1 MKISIGTKIRKGP
14 WGGGNLFA
22 INLKNYLERNG
33 HKVLN
38 DLSEDDIDIIL
49 LTEPRKTS
57 ESSSFTHVDVL
68 KYVTCVNNNS
78 LVIHRINECDERKGT
93 NFVNK
98 FLIEANQVSDATIFV
113 STWLKNLFFRQ
124 QINQDNCHVILS
136 GANKDIFNNKN
147 FIPWDG
153 INKLNIVT
161 HHWGANWNK
170 GFDIYSEL
178 DQLLSDTKYSERI
191 SFTYIGNVPKGFKFK
206 NTRQVNPLEGN
217 DLANEIKK
225 SNLYLTASLNEPS
238 GNHHIEAA
246 QCGLPLLYID
256 SGGIPE
262 YCEGFGISFNK
273 SNFESKLNEMI
284 EDYKIYVNNIGEYSL
299 NSEKMSKNYENLFN
313 DMLSNKDD
321 VINRRK
327 KLKLNIVERF
337 LYKISRRIDKFFNAI
352 YLKYFDSKF
361 D

>member
-22 INLKNYLERNG
+22 INLKNYLEEKG

-68 KYVTCVNNNS
+68 KYLTCVNNSS
-78 LVIHRINECDERKGT
+78 LVVHRINECDERKGT

-98 FLIEANQVSDATIFV
+98 FLIEANQVADSTIFV
-113 STWLKNLFFRQ
+113 STWLQNLFFQQ
-124 QINQDNCHVILS
+124 QIDKKNCKVILS
-136 GANKDIFNNKN
+136 GANKEVFNNNN

-153 INKLNIVT
+153 SRKLKIVT

-170 GFDIYSEL
+170 GFDIYSLL
-178 DQLLSDTKYSERI
+178 DQMLSDSKYSEKI
-191 SFTYIGNVPKGFKFK
+191 SFTYIGNVPKGFKFE
-206 NTRQVNPLEGN
+206 NTRQVDPLEGKE
-217 DLANEIKK
+217 LASEIKK
-225 SNLYLTASLNEPS
+225 NHLYLTASLNEPS

-246 QCGLPLLYID
+246 QCGLPILYID

-262 YCEGFGISFNK
+262 YCKGFGISFNNL
-273 SNFESKLNEMI
+273 NFESKLDEMI
-284 EDYKIYVNNIGEYSL
+284 HDYTIYHNKVRQYSL
-299 NSEKMSKNYENLFN
+299 NSDEMSKEYENLFKE
-313 DMLSNKDD
+313 MLSKRED
-321 VINRRK
+321 VIYRRQK
-327 KLKLNIVERF
+327 IKLNFLERLLYKLSRKTERF
-337 LYKISRRIDKFFNAI
+337 FNGI
-352 YLKYFDSKF
+352 YLKYFDYKS

>member
-1 MKISIGTKIRKGP
+1 MQISIGTKIRKGP

-22 INLKNYLERNG
+22 INLKNYLEDKG

-38 DLSEDDIDIIL
+38 NLSEDDIDIIL

-68 KYVTCVNNNS
+68 KYLTCVNNSS
-78 LVIHRINECDERKGT
+78 LVVHRINECDERKGT

-98 FLIEANQVSDATIFV
+98 FLIEANQVADSTIFV
-113 STWLKNLFFRQ
+113 STWLQNLFFQ
-124 QINQDNCHVILS
+124 QGINKENCNVILS
-136 GANKDIFNNKN
+136 GANKEIFNNSN

-153 INKLNIVT
+153 RNNLKIVT

-170 GFDIYSEL
+170 GFDIYSLL
-178 DQLLSDTKYSERI
+178 DKMLSDSKYSENI

-206 NTRQVNPLEGN
+206 NTKQVDPLEGK
-217 DLANEIKK
+217 DLASEIKK
-225 SNLYLTASLNEPS
+225 NNLYLTASLNEPS

-262 YCEGFGISFNK
+262 YCKDFGISFNNL
-273 SNFESKLNEMI
+273 NFKSKLDEMI
-284 EDYKIYVNNIGEYSL
+284 HEYTIYTDKVKKYSL
-299 NSEKMSKNYENLFN
+299 NSEKMSKEYENLFIE
-313 DMLSNKDD
+313 MLSKRDDIINKRQT
-321 VINRRK
+321 I
-327 KLKLNIVERF
+327 KLNFLERF
-337 LYKISRRIDKFFNAI
+337 LYKSSRKIDKFFKNI
-352 YLKYFDSKF
+352 YLKYFYYKTD
-361 D
+361 

>member
-1 MKISIGTKIRKGP
+1 MKIAIGYKIHKDS
-14 WGGGNLFA
+14 WGGGNQFVTSLNQYA
-22 INLKNYLERNG
+22 KSNG
-33 HKVLN
+33 HEIVYELKDKN
-38 DLSEDDIDIIL
+38 IDIIL
-49 LTEPRKTS
+49 IVDPRSYEQDIPFSLFDIFKYLL
-57 ESSSFTHVDVL
+57 FTNKNAIVV
-68 KYVTCVNNNS
+68 
-78 LVIHRINECDERKGT
+78 HRINECDERKNTKYMNMMLRRT
-93 NFVNK
+93 NFLADHTV
-98 FLIEANQVSDATIFV
+98 FIAS
-113 STWLKNLFFRQ
+113 WLRNLKIYQ
-124 QINQDNCHVILS
+124 KDKSCSVILN
-136 GANKDIFNNKN
+136 GANTNFFNSSRSNFWNKKS
-147 FIPWDG
+147 PL
-153 INKLNIVT
+153 KIVT
-161 HHWGANWNK
+161 HHWSCNFNK
-170 GFDIYSEL
+170 GFDIYEKL
-178 DQLLSDTKYSERI
+178 DRMLTSKKWMDKIR
-191 SFTYIGNVPKGFKFK
+191 FTYIGNIPSKYNFCR
-206 NTRQVNPLEGN
+206 TRHLLPIHGDKLGIELSKHHV
-217 DLANEIKK
+217 
-225 SNLYLTASLNEPS
+225 YLTASLNEPS

-327 KLKLNIVERF
+327 KLKLNIIERF
-337 LYKISRRIDKFFNAI
+337 LYKTSRRIDKFFNAI